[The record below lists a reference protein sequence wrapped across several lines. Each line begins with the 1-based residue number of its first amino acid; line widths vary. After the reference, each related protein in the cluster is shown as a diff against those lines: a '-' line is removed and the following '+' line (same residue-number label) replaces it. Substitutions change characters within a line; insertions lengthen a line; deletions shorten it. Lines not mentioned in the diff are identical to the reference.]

1 MEMKAVTEYETPK
14 YDTCEEKNNKI
25 FRFIMKMPKVS
36 SSVLFLFLLTI
47 NNCRA
52 NINIDELDPYPYTM
66 DGCVRYGGLL
76 HNNSVLIFISF
87 ISFISFLILSMA
99 TAIISDVK
107 LRKVKDPGI
116 KKLKKKKYTLLCY
129 IFLGFSILSCIFY
142 LFFNYFL
149 PFFNFI

>member
-52 NINIDELDPYPYTM
+52 NINIDELDPYPYTV
-66 DGCVRYGGLL
+66 DVYTVGGGVQYVGRL
-76 HNNSVLIFISF
+76 HNNSVLIF

-142 LFFNYFL
+142 LFFN
-149 PFFNFI
+149 FI